1 MLFKMNK
8 ITNLI
13 GAAFLSAITFS
24 IVSAQELK
32 NCGTTEMMQKYF
44 DEHPEI
50 KQQYIAEEHLR
61 DLEDKA
67 AFSKGYKE
75 GDGRAMPPIYT
86 IPVVFHILHE
96 GGTENISDAQILDEM
111 RILNEDYRK
120 LNADI
125 SAVVSGFTSIAADC
139 EIQFRLAQKD
149 PSGNCTN
156 GIDRIYSSQTNIG
169 DDGSKLNQ
177 WAPNKYLNIWVV
189 KTITSGAAGYA
200 YLPGTT
206 ASANDGIMILST
218 YVGSIG
224 TGSTTRSRALTHE
237 VGHHLNLNHTWG
249 GTNNPG
255 VDCTG
260 TDNVTDTPKT
270 IGWTSCNLSG
280 SSCGS
285 PLDNIQNFMEYSY
298 CSNMFTTGQKTRMR
312 TALTTT
318 TGFGAIPQRYNLWSS
333 SNLTATGLSTPAVLC
348 LADFQSNDVL
358 NVVCQGD
365 NLTFTDLSWNGN
377 PTSWAWTFAG
387 GTPATSTDSVPVI
400 TYNTPGVF
408 DVTLVVS
415 NASGSVNASK
425 SSYITVYPNT
435 ATYSASF
442 YSESFEGSAVPNAD
456 WNVRNANTGSNT
468 WVQTTAAAATGTKS
482 IRIVNSSTYDAHVD
496 ELISPTIDI
505 TAIPGTPSM
514 TYKIAHA
521 QKLSTS
527 IDKLQVYISTNC
539 GQTWSL
545 RQTISGAS
553 LSTAGIVSGSFV
565 PTAAQWVT
573 KTVSLGTIST
583 ATSALIMFKFTSD
596 AGNNIYIDDINIM
609 GSVGI
614 DELAN
619 NINYTI
625 YPNPAEDN
633 TMVSFT
639 LLENNS
645 VNIKVYDIVGKEIN
659 SVFEGNLGNGE
670 HQFPIAE
677 KTHFAA
683 GVYFLRL
690 TVGGA
695 SFTKKLI
702 IK

>member
-1 MLFKMNK
+1 MNK

-13 GAAFLSAITFS
+13 GAAFLSAITFN

-50 KQQYIAEEHLR
+50 KQQYIAEEQLR

-67 AFSKGYKE
+67 AFANGYKE

-125 SAVVSGFTSIAADC
+125 SSVVSGFTSIAADC

-156 GIDRIYSSQTNIG
+156 GIDRIYSSETNVG

-285 PLDNIQNFMEYSY
+285 PLDNVQNFMEYSY

-348 LADFQSNDVL
+348 LADFQSNNAL

-442 YSESFEGSAVPNAD
+442 YSESFEGTAIPNAD

-468 WVQTTAAAATGTKS
+468 WTQTTVAAASGTKS
-482 IRIVNSSTYDAHVD
+482 VRIVNASTYDAHVD

-527 IDKLQVYISTNC
+527 IDKLQVYVSTNC

-553 LSTAGIVSGSFV
+553 LSTAGVVSGSFV

-583 ATSALIMFKFTSD
+583 ATSALLMFKFTSD

-609 GSVGI
+609 GNVGI
-614 DELAN
+614 DELAS

-639 LLENNS
+639 LVENNS

-670 HQFPIAE
+670 HQFPVAE
-677 KTHFAA
+677 KTHLAA
-683 GVYFLRL
+683 GVYFVRL

-702 IK
+702 VK

>member
-1 MLFKMNK
+1 MNK

-13 GAAFLSAITFS
+13 GAAFLSAITFN

-50 KQQYIAEEHLR
+50 KQQYIAEEQLR

-67 AFSKGYKE
+67 AFANGYKE

-125 SAVVSGFTSIAADC
+125 SSVVSGFTSIAADC

-156 GIDRIYSSQTNIG
+156 GIDRIYSSETNVG

-285 PLDNIQNFMEYSY
+285 PLDNVQNFMEYSY

-348 LADFQSNDVL
+348 LADFQSNNAL

-415 NASGSVNASK
+415 N
-425 SSYITVYPNT
+425 
-435 ATYSASF
+435 
-442 YSESFEGSAVPNAD
+442 
-456 WNVRNANTGSNT
+456 T
-468 WVQTTAAAATGTKS
+468 WTQTTVAAASGTKS
-482 IRIVNSSTYDAHVD
+482 VRIVNASTYDAHVD

-527 IDKLQVYISTNC
+527 IDKLQVYVSTNC

-553 LSTAGIVSGSFV
+553 LSTAGVVSGSFV

-583 ATSALIMFKFTSD
+583 ATSALLMFKFTSD

-609 GSVGI
+609 GNVGI
-614 DELAN
+614 DELAS

-639 LLENNS
+639 LVENNS

-670 HQFPIAE
+670 HQFPVAE
-677 KTHFAA
+677 KTHLAA
-683 GVYFLRL
+683 GVYFVRL

-702 IK
+702 VK